1 MNTIQKTK
9 VKKLFNKEKI
19 QCPIN
24 TLNMID
30 EHMTRMVYTMVRNCK
45 DGNVKK
51 LTPELFWVALGNLNN
66 QKG

>member
-9 VKKLFNKEKI
+9 VKKLFNQEHV
-19 QCPIN
+19 QCPIQ

-30 EHMTRMVYTMVRNCK
+30 EHMTRLVYKMVKNCK
-45 DGNVKK
+45 DGNVRK

>member
-9 VKKLFNKEKI
+9 VKRRFNKEKI

-30 EHMTRMVYTMVRNCK
+30 EHMTRMVHRMVKNCK
-45 DGNVKK
+45 EGNVKK

-66 QKG
+66 KKG